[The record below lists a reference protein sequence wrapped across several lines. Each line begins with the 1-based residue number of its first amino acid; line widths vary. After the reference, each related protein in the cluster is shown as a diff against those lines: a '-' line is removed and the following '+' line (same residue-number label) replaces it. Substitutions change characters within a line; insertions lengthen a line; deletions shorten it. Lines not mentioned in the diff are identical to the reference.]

1 MHTPPHANAG
11 LKIDDYR
18 RHRCTG
24 THTSAR
30 DLLVCAITALT
41 RDEVHGDGSYA
52 LIHESRIY
60 RQTRH
65 GEKFTAYYRVNL
77 YPTEAALAA
86 AYAEQQ
92 RAHART
98 GKCSAKCHGM
108 PRAVRVVLP
117 GGA

>member
-1 MHTPPHANAG
+1 MSIR
-11 LKIDDYR
+11 IDDYR
-18 RHRCTG
+18 RHRCAR
-24 THTSAR
+24 THQTPAA
-30 DLLVCAITALT
+30 LLVCAITSLT

-52 LIHESRIY
+52 LIHESRTY

-65 GEKFTAYYRVNL
+65 GEKFTAFYRVNL
-77 YPTEAALAA
+77 YPTEAALVAA
-86 AYAEQQ
+86 HAEQQ